1 VLFAEK
7 LSTIQKA
14 LLPASAH
21 TALSNKKIS
30 NKELS
35 KGKEMDKLDSIKINR
50 SSDPSTSSLGAKDVE
65 KRRKTQVY
73 RLLAVYAGNQETGL
87 TDEEASMKAEINH
100 GWKRC
105 ADLRKLGY
113 ISDTGDRKQTST
125 GSLAMVCKITAEG
138 ISAI

>member
-1 VLFAEK
+1 ME
-7 LSTIQKA
+7 
-14 LLPASAH
+14 
-21 TALSNKKIS
+21 
-30 NKELS
+30 
-35 KGKEMDKLDSIKINR
+35 KLDSIKINR

-138 ISAI
+138 ILAL